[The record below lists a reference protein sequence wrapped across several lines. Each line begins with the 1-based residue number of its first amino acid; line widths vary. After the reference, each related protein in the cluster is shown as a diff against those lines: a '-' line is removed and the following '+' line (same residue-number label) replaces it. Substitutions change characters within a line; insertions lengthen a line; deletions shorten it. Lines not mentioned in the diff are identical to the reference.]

1 MSRPTSLLHRHL
13 APALTL
19 SAALLGVACGSSSSA
34 PSAPSSPAAPPSA
47 PKPNAPTFAEIYADV
62 LTPNQ
67 CTSCHAPGGEGAF
80 LDLSTQAIAYTNLVG
95 VKASGPA
102 CSGSDLDRVVAGDAA
117 TSLLYAK
124 ISEANP
130 PCGVQM
136 PYGCSGSS
144 CMAESE
150 QSEIQAWINA
160 GALAN

>member
-1 MSRPTSLLHRHL
+1 MNRPVSLLRRHL
-13 APALTL
+13 APTLTR
-19 SAALLGVACGSSSSA
+19 SAALLGVACGSSPSA
-34 PSAPSSPAAPPSA
+34 PSAPSSPSA
-47 PKPNAPTFAEIYADV
+47 PKSTAPTFAEIYADV

-80 LDLSTQAIAYTNLVG
+80 LDLSTQASAYTNLVG

-117 TSLLYAK
+117 TSLLYSK
-124 ISEANP
+124 ISEPNP

-144 CMAESE
+144 CMVESE
-150 QSEIQAWINA
+150 QSEILAWINA
-160 GALAN
+160 GALDN